1 MDLLS
6 DIMTAILNTTNLDES
21 VIRYLKSTGFSQF
34 VVSRPWVW
42 PLAETV
48 HFLGLALL
56 FGTIGPLDFRLLGFM
71 RHVPVSAFR
80 ALVPWAV
87 AGFVLNLVTGL
98 IFLVATPDQYMS
110 NISWWLK
117 ALFLVI
123 AGLNVLLFELT
134 QRVTADA
141 MLPGT
146 DTTPMLKMI
155 GGVSLISWFMVLFW
169 GRMLAFLG
177 NAF

>member
-1 MDLLS
+1 MEQLNDLLAALLDGTS
-6 DIMTAILNTTNLDES
+6 RDEALIL
-21 VIRYLKSTGFSQF
+21 YLQSSWVAQY
-34 VVSRPWVW
+34 VVGTRWAW
-42 PLAETV
+42 PIAETL

-71 RHVPVSAFR
+71 SHVPVSAFR

-87 AGFVLNLVTGL
+87 AGFMINLVTGTV
-98 IFLVATPDQYMS
+98 FLVTAPDQYMS

-134 QRVTADA
+134 QRSKALE
-141 MLPGT
+141 MKPGE
-146 DTTPMLKMI
+146 DTPVVLKMI
-155 GGVSLISWFMVLFW
+155 GGVSLVSWFMVLFF

>member
-1 MDLLS
+1 MDLLG
-6 DIMTAILNTTNLDES
+6 DMMTAILNTTSLDES
-21 VIRYLKSTGFSQF
+21 VVRYLKSTGFSQF
-34 VVSRPWVW
+34 VVNTPWVW
-42 PLAETV
+42 PLAETI

-71 RHVPVSAFR
+71 RHLPVSAFR

-134 QRVTADA
+134 QRVNADA
-141 MLPGT
+141 MLPGA

-155 GGVSLISWFMVLFW
+155 GGVSLISWFMVLVW

>member
-1 MDLLS
+1 MDQLGEIL
-6 DIMTAILNTTNLDES
+6 TAILNATSVDES
-21 VIRYLKSTGFSQF
+21 VIRYLKSTAFSQY
-34 VVSRPWVW
+34 VVSTPWVW
-42 PLAETV
+42 PLAETL

-71 RHVPVSAFR
+71 RHLPVSAFR

-87 AGFVLNLVTGL
+87 AGFVLNLATGL
-98 IFLVATPDQYMS
+98 VFLVAAPDQYMS

-117 ALFLVI
+117 VLFLAI

-134 QRVTADA
+134 QKATVDA
-141 MLPGT
+141 LPPGS
-146 DTTPMLKMI
+146 DTPPILKMI
-155 GGVSLISWFMVLFW
+155 GGVSLVSWFMVLVW

>member
-1 MDLLS
+1 
-6 DIMTAILNTTNLDES
+6 
-21 VIRYLKSTGFSQF
+21 
-34 VVSRPWVW
+34 
-42 PLAETV
+42 
-48 HFLGLALL
+48 
-56 FGTIGPLDFRLLGFM
+56 M
-71 RHVPVSAFR
+71 RHIPVSAFR

-87 AGFVLNLVTGL
+87 AGFVINLMTGM
-98 IFLVATPDQYMS
+98 IFLVAAPDQYMN

-134 QRVTADA
+134 QKSRVCA
-141 MLPGT
+141 MKPGE
-146 DTTPMLKMI
+146 DTSVVLKTI
-155 GGVSLISWFMVLFW
+155 GGVSLVSWFLVLFF

>member
-1 MDLLS
+1 MDLLGE
-6 DIMTAILNTTNLDES
+6 IMTAILNTTTLDEQ
-21 VIRYLKSTGFSQF
+21 VVHYLKSTSFSQF

-42 PLAETV
+42 PLAETL

-71 RHVPVSAFR
+71 RHLPVSAFR

-87 AGFVLNLVTGL
+87 AGFVLNLATGL

-117 ALFLVI
+117 ALFLAI

-134 QRVTADA
+134 QRANAAA
-141 MLPGT
+141 MLPGA

-155 GGVSLISWFMVLFW
+155 GGVSLVSWFMVLFW

>member
-1 MDLLS
+1 MDQLGEFMS
-6 DIMTAILNTTNLDES
+6 AILNATSVDES
-21 VIRYLKSTGFSQF
+21 VIRYLKSTAFSQF
-34 VVSRPWVW
+34 VVNTPWVW

-71 RHVPVSAFR
+71 RHLPISAFR
-80 ALVPWAV
+80 VLVPWAV
-87 AGFVLNLVTGL
+87 TGFAINLVTGL

-110 NISWWLK
+110 NVSWWLK
-117 ALFLVI
+117 ALFLLI
-123 AGLNVLLFELT
+123 AGLNVLLFELI
-134 QRVTADA
+134 QKSRVDALPTGAD
-141 MLPGT
+141 
-146 DTTPMLKMI
+146 TPPLLKMI
-155 GGVSLISWFMVLFW
+155 GGVSLVSWFMVLVW

>member
-1 MDLLS
+1 MDLLG
-6 DIMTAILNTTNLDES
+6 DMMTAILNTTTLDEA
-21 VIRYLKSTGFSQF
+21 VVRYLKSTGFSQF
-34 VVSRPWVW
+34 VVNTPWVW

-71 RHVPVSAFR
+71 RHLPVSAFR

-134 QRVTADA
+134 QRRNADA
-141 MLPGT
+141 MLPGA

-155 GGVSLISWFMVLFW
+155 GGVSLISWFMVLVW

>member
-1 MDLLS
+1 MDVLGEM
-6 DIMTAILNTTNLDES
+6 MTSVLAATSIDES
-21 VIRYLKSTGFSQF
+21 VVSYLKSTAFSHF
-34 VVSRPWVW
+34 VVNTPWVW
-42 PLAETV
+42 PLAETL

-56 FGTIGPLDFRLLGFM
+56 FGAIGPLDLRLLGFM
-71 RHVPVSAFR
+71 KHLPVSAFR

-87 AGFVLNLVTGL
+87 AGFSLNLVTGL
-98 IFLVATPDQYMS
+98 VFLIATPDQYMS

-134 QRVTADA
+134 QRDKADA
-141 MLPGT
+141 LPLGSGT
-146 DTTPMLKMI
+146 PAVLKVI
-155 GGVSLISWFMVLFW
+155 GSVSLVSWFMVLVW